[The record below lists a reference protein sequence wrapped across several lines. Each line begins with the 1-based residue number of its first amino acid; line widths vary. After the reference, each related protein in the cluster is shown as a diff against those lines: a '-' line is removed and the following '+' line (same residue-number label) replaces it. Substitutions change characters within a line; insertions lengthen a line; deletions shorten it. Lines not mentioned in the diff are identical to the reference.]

1 MIKKTLDKYLKIFS
15 NYLNLIMINKL
26 YLFIALI
33 IIIIF
38 LTILYFLYKKFIK
51 PKLNS
56 KHVLNKEFI
65 NTKVNDNDVIIIFFY
80 TEWCPYCRTAK
91 PEWDNFKSYIDNI
104 NNTNNYKVK
113 LLSIDCD
120 KKPDIAEK
128 YNIEGYPSIKLIYK
142 GKTYDYDA
150 KPNKKDLIKFL
161 ETTVE

>member
-65 NTKVNDNDVIIIFFY
+65 NTKLNDNDVIIIFFY

-91 PEWDNFKSYIDNI
+91 PEWNNFKSYIDNI

-128 YNIEGYPSIKLIYK
+128 YNIEGYPTIKLIYK